1 MVHEMTESAH
11 YEIRIRGH
19 LGETLL
25 TAFPTLHA
33 EANAGQTVLT
43 GALPDEAALHGVL
56 AQIEALGRL
65 DKLMAL
71 GNSAQIFVCDG
82 HRVSQRI
89 EQDGIRGLEADSG
102 QRQKPA
108 PERGG

>member
-1 MVHEMTESAH
+1 MRAHPIGRHAALVHEKTEPAH

-33 EANAGQTVLT
+33 EANAGETVLT

-56 AQIEALGRL
+56 AQIEALNL
-65 DKLMAL
+65 VLL
-71 GNSAQIFVCDG
+71 GLRRDAS
-82 HRVSQRI
+82 
-89 EQDGIRGLEADSG
+89 
-102 QRQKPA
+102 
-108 PERGG
+108 

>member
-1 MVHEMTESAH
+1 MRTHPIRSNAAMVHEMTEPTR

-33 EANAGQTVLT
+33 EADAGETVLT

-56 AQIEALGRL
+56 AQIEALNL
-65 DKLMAL
+65 VL
-71 GNSAQIFVCDG
+71 
-82 HRVSQRI
+82 
-89 EQDGIRGLEADSG
+89 LELRRDAS
-102 QRQKPA
+102 
-108 PERGG
+108 